1 MPTTR
6 TPWLLLIGA
15 LLAAAGQAANDPLSR
30 EAANRLLAKAE
41 GLRRNAETTAP
52 KPSRVVVTET
62 EVNSYLAFDGP
73 EVLPTGVVA
82 PRLTL
87 HGGGRVTARAI
98 VDLDAVR
105 RARNSTSWF
114 DPLNYLRGQLPV
126 SAAGVLTA
134 RDGSVRV
141 ALERAEVSGIRIPKI
156 LLQEVVTYYTR
167 SPEFPNGVNLDD
179 PFPLPARI
187 RSITVDL
194 GAAVVEQ

>member
-1 MPTTR
+1 
-6 TPWLLLIGA
+6 
-15 LLAAAGQAANDPLSR
+15 
-30 EAANRLLAKAE
+30 
-41 GLRRNAETTAP
+41 
-52 KPSRVVVTET
+52 
-62 EVNSYLAFDGP
+62 
-73 EVLPTGVVA
+73 VVA

-87 HGGGRVTARAI
+87 HAGGRVTARAI

-134 RDGSVRV
+134 RDGTARV
-141 ALERAEVSGIRIPKI
+141 LLERAEVSGIRVPMI
-156 LLQEVVTYYTR
+156 LLQEMVTYYTR